1 MRNRLEER
9 EPLRLTMKL
18 LLCLSLAAGGRTAS
32 AGDFDL
38 FGLEG
43 DYKLTL
49 GYALAA
55 RTRKPAEALING
67 PVDPLQT
74 GGPVAASG
82 MQPAQ
87 PASFGRTGLS
97 STINSDDGDRN
108 FKKYSLFH
116 NRVSAL
122 GELQM
127 RGEGYGLVF
136 SGDGFYD
143 DVYRKKNDNNSPS
156 TVNKLGANNEF
167 TKQAKKFD
175 GKRARVLDAYG
186 YVDFTPLE
194 GVAVNLRAGQ
204 QVIAFGESL
213 FLRGMALSAGR
224 ADATR
229 ASVPGA
235 EIKEL
240 LLPVKQVGL
249 SVGLDNGLTLLGYY
263 QLEFKP
269 TELFPPGD
277 FLSPVDIIGPGGT
290 FAYGSV
296 NPAAGRGCAGLF
308 GNPEAEG
315 ILCGLPAI
323 NDTVLVTEPTINV
336 QRGPDIRPSNWGQW
350 GVGGK
355 YPITSTTTLGLY
367 HLRYADSNP
376 TVRLTTGF
384 APIGQFRNT
393 VTGEAVGPVITT
405 SVINQYVPVTY
416 QAEYFNG
423 IHLTSL
429 TFSTASGPFNFGG
442 EINYRQ
448 GSDVQAKAIASKVLI
463 PVFTRGDVGQV
474 LVSVLA
480 VLNPQ
485 IFFDE
490 FIVVGEMGYV
500 HVYDVDPLQEQPGI
514 IPVGDGTQLFTHRNS
529 LGYQFLSFLNKRNI
543 LPGFDFK
550 TTLSWGAIEQG
561 NPSLSGAFG
570 PIYGEGDRRLGI
582 GFSTQYLQNLEVGI
596 SYQKYFG
603 DPAALQRSG
612 AGESPAGGSNLSQNP
627 YADRDYM
634 ALNIKYNL

>member
-1 MRNRLEER
+1 MRNLFEKKSRSCSVLGWI
-9 EPLRLTMKL
+9 
-18 LLCLSLAAGGRTAS
+18 LASTLAGGSGGAV
-32 AGDFDL
+32 AGDFGL

-55 RTRKPAEALING
+55 RLRNPDQALING

-74 GGPVAASG
+74 GGPIAASG
-82 MQPAQ
+82 QQPAQ

-97 STINSDDGDRN
+97 STVNMDDGNRN

-122 GELQM
+122 GELQL
-127 RGEGYGLVF
+127 RGESFGGVL

-143 DVYRKKNDNNSPS
+143 DVYRHKNDNDSPS
-156 TVNKLGANNEF
+156 TVNKTGDNNEF
-167 TKQAKKFD
+167 TQQAKKFD
-175 GKRARVLDAYG
+175 GKRARLLDAYA
-186 YVDFTPLE
+186 YVDFTPID

-213 FLRGMALSAGR
+213 FLRGMALSSGR

-240 LLPVKQVGL
+240 LLPVKQLGL
-249 SVGLDNGLTLLGYY
+249 SIGLDNGMTVLGYY

-296 NPAAGRGCAGLF
+296 NPAAGRGCAGLL
-308 GNPEAEG
+308 GSPEAEG
-315 ILCGLPAI
+315 IICGIPAL
-323 NDTVLVTEPTINV
+323 NDAVLVTSPTINV
-336 QRGPDIRPSNWGQW
+336 QRGPDIRPSDWGQW
-350 GVGGK
+350 GLGVK
-355 YPITSTTTLGLY
+355 YPFTSTTTLGLY
-367 HLRYADSNP
+367 HLRYADANP
-376 TVRLTTGF
+376 TVKLNPGF
-384 APIGQFRNT
+384 APIGQLRNP

-405 SVINQYVPVTY
+405 SVINQLVPTTY
-416 QAEYFNG
+416 QAQYFNG

-429 TFSTASGPFNFGG
+429 TFSTAIGKFNIGG

-448 GSDVQAKAIASKVLI
+448 NSDLQTKAVISKVLV
-463 PVFTRGDVGQV
+463 PVFTRGDVGQILISGLTV
-474 LVSVLA
+474 F
-480 VLNPQ
+480 NPQ

-490 FIVVGEMGYV
+490 LVVVGEVGFV
-500 HVYDVDPLQEQPGI
+500 HVYGVDPFPEEPGI
-514 IPVGDGTQLFTHRNS
+514 IPVGNGDELFTNRNS
-529 LGYQFLSFLNKRNI
+529 LGYQFLSYLNKRNI
-543 LPGFDFK
+543 VPGFDFK
-550 TTLSWGAIEQG
+550 TTLSWGAIENG

-570 PIYGEGDRRLGI
+570 PIYGEGDRRMGI

-596 SYQKYFG
+596 TYQKFFG
-603 DPAALQRSG
+603 DPKAVQRAG
-612 AGESPAGGSNLSQNP
+612 ANESPVGGSNLSQNP
-627 YADRDYM
+627 YSDRDYI
-634 ALNIKYNL
+634 ALNVKYNI

>member
-1 MRNRLEER
+1 MQDLFEKKSRSRAV
-9 EPLRLTMKL
+9 PGL
-18 LLCLSLAAGGRTAS
+18 LLMLALSAVSHRALAGEFG
-32 AGDFDL
+32 L
-38 FGLEG
+38 FGLDG

-55 RTRKPAEALING
+55 RTRNPDQALING
-67 PVDPLQT
+67 PVDPLQS
-74 GGPVAASG
+74 GGPIAASG
-82 MQPAQ
+82 QQPAQ
-87 PASFGRTGLS
+87 PATFGRTGLPT
-97 STINSDDGDRN
+97 TINIDDGNRN
-108 FKKYSLFH
+108 FKKWSLFH

-122 GELQM
+122 GEVQL
-127 RGEGYGLVF
+127 RGENFGGVL

-143 DVYRKKNDNNSPS
+143 DVYRHRNDNDSPS
-156 TVNKLGANNEF
+156 TVNKTGPNDEF
-167 TKQAKKFD
+167 TKDAKRFD
-175 GKRARVLDAYG
+175 GKRARLLDVYG
-186 YVDFTPLE
+186 YVDFTPID

-249 SVGLDNGLTLLGYY
+249 SVGLDNGLNFLGYY

-296 NPAAGRGCAGLF
+296 NPAAGRGCEGLL
-308 GNPEAEG
+308 GVPEVEG
-315 ILCGLPAI
+315 IICGTPAL
-323 NDTVLVTEPTINV
+323 NDAVLVTNPTINV
-336 QRGPDIRPSNWGQW
+336 QRGPDILPSDWGQW
-350 GVGGK
+350 GLGVK

-376 TVRLTTGF
+376 TVQLNPGF
-384 APIGQFRNT
+384 APIGQLRDPT
-393 VTGEAVGPVITT
+393 TGAAVGPVITT
-405 SVINQYVPVTY
+405 SVINQLVPTTY
-416 QAEYFNG
+416 QAKYFNG

-429 TFSTASGPFNFGG
+429 TFSTAIGKFNIGG
-442 EINYRQ
+442 ELNYRQ
-448 GSDVQAKAIASKVLI
+448 GSDLQTKAIISKVLV
-463 PVFTRGDVGQV
+463 PVFTRGDVAQV
-474 LVSVLA
+474 LVSALSVF
-480 VLNPQ
+480 NPQ
-485 IFFDE
+485 FFFDE
-490 FIVVGEMGYV
+490 FVLVGEMGYV
-500 HVYDVDPLQEQPGI
+500 RVLDVTPFPEQPGI
-514 IPVGDGTQLFTHRNS
+514 IPVGDGAQLFTNKNS

-543 LPGFDFK
+543 VPGFDFK
-550 TTLSWGAIEQG
+550 TTLTWGAIEQG

-596 SYQKYFG
+596 SFQKFFG
-603 DPAALQRSG
+603 NPRAAQRSG
-612 AGESPAGGSNLSQNP
+612 AHESPVGGSNLSQNP
-627 YADRDYM
+627 YSDRDYL
-634 ALNIKYNL
+634 ALNIKYNI

>member
-1 MRNRLEER
+1 MQNRLGKR
-9 EPLRLTMKL
+9 AW
-18 LLCLSLAAGGRTAS
+18 SRTALAVVLLTGS
-32 AGDFDL
+32 APTWAGDFDL

-67 PVDPLQT
+67 PIDPLRT
-74 GGPVAASG
+74 GGPVPASG
-82 MQPAQ
+82 AQPAQ
-87 PASFGRTGLS
+87 PATFGRTGLS
-97 STINSDDGDRN
+97 STINLDDGDRN
-108 FKKYSLFH
+108 FKRYSLFH

-122 GELQM
+122 GEIQL
-127 RGEGYGLVF
+127 RSESYGFVL

-143 DVYRKKNDNNSPS
+143 DVYRHRNDNTSPS
-156 TVNKLGANNEF
+156 TVNKTGPHNEF
-167 TKQAKKFD
+167 TPQAKRFD
-175 GKRARVLDAYG
+175 GKRARVLDAYA
-186 YVDFTPLE
+186 YVDFTPVD
-194 GVAVNLRAGQ
+194 GVSVNLRAGQ

-213 FLRGMALSAGR
+213 FLRGMALSTGR

-240 LLPVKQVGL
+240 LLPVKQLGL
-249 SVGLDNGLTLLGYY
+249 SVGLENGLTLLGYY

-308 GNPEAEG
+308 GSPEAEG
-315 ILCGLPAI
+315 IICGVPAL
-323 NDTVLVTEPTINV
+323 NDAVLVTNPTINV
-336 QRGPDIRPSNWGQW
+336 QRGPDIRPSDWGQW
-350 GVGGK
+350 GVGMK
-355 YPITSTTTLGLY
+355 YPFTSTTTLGLY

-376 TVRLTTGF
+376 TVKLNPGF
-384 APIGQFRNT
+384 APIGQLRNPI
-393 VTGEAVGPVITT
+393 TGEAVGPVITT
-405 SVINQYVPVTY
+405 EIINQYVPTTY
-416 QAEYFNG
+416 QAQYFNG

-429 TFSTASGPFNFGG
+429 TFSTAIGRFNIGG
-442 EINYRQ
+442 ELNYREH
-448 GSDVQAKAIASKVLI
+448 SDLQAKAVISQVLA
-463 PVFTRGDVGQV
+463 PVFTRGDVGQI
-474 LVSVLA
+474 LVSVLS
-480 VLNPQ
+480 VFNPQ

-490 FIVVGEMGYV
+490 FILVGEVGFV
-500 HVYDVDPLQEQPGI
+500 HVYDVEPFPEEPGI
-514 IPVGDGTQLFTHRNS
+514 IPVGDGAQLFTNRNS
-529 LGYQFLSFLNKRNI
+529 LGYQFLSFLNKRNVV
-543 LPGFDFK
+543 PGYDFK

-596 SYQKYFG
+596 SFQKFFG
-603 DPAALQRSG
+603 DPARVQRSG
-612 AGESPAGGSNLSQNP
+612 ANDSPVGGSNLPQNP
-627 YADRDYM
+627 YADRDYV
-634 ALNIKYNL
+634 ALNVKYNL